1 MLLFVANFKNKIFKH
16 GVHVQIND
24 EKKRAKNVDL
34 PPGDLNARL
43 RTISAQ
49 NLQNFRLI

>member
-34 PPGDLNARL
+34 PLG
-43 RTISAQ
+43 I
-49 NLQNFRLI
+49 